1 MARIDH
7 KTAHL
12 SGVAMITTILA
23 LSFAGDAFS
32 AMRKKKG
39 FVTGITRT
47 DQLPTQELRDTRKR
61 MVGNKHVSYRKMQAL
76 ADRGDSLA
84 ALFIAKQLYE
94 KPELSN
100 DALHYFSMA
109 AAAGRSG
116 AVKPLVSLVRRAEPT
131 ADNKRRLEAAE
142 NVLKAHAAR
151 GDAAA
156 FEGLMSTYRS
166 GTPFENSKEK
176 YAEFRSRAAL
186 AGNSDAALEQAISL
200 MSLKQPATK
209 TKEIDAYLII
219 AERSG
224 DLKTQ
229 SVAGALRR
237 KLASTNVMENQNV
250 GELDD

>member
-1 MARIDH
+1 MVLTDH
-7 KTAHL
+7 RAAYL
-12 SGVAMITTILA
+12 SGVALITTILA

-32 AMRKKKG
+32 ATRKKKG
-39 FVTGITRT
+39 FMTGITRT

-100 DALHYFSMA
+100 DALHYFTMA

-116 AVKPLVSLVRRAEPT
+116 AVKPLVSLVRRANPT

-156 FEGLMSTYRS
+156 FEGLMSAYRT
-166 GTPFENSKEK
+166 GTPFENSTEK
-176 YAEFRSRAAL
+176 YAEFRSKAAL
-186 AGNSDAALEQAISL
+186 AGNSDAALEQAVSL
-200 MSLKQPATK
+200 MSLKEAATK
-209 TKEIDAYLII
+209 KKEIDAYLVI

-237 KLASTNVMENQNV
+237 KLASTDGIEHLNV